1 MKAIFNREFKSYFT
15 SMIGPV
21 FVAAL
26 VLVTGIYFMVYNMS
40 YGYPYFAYT
49 LSASAIVFV
58 LTVPLLTMRSFS
70 EERHSKTD
78 QLLLTSPVSVTQIVL
93 GKFFSMAA
101 VVAIPCVIF
110 CLCPLIIKSTG
121 TAYFLVDYSTILVYF
136 LIGCAYVAI
145 GMLISAMTESVIIAA
160 VGTIIT
166 LLLINLSNGLST
178 YVPNTAIASLIGCLI
193 LLVLLCVIV
202 YVMTKSNAATFGLLI
217 GGAAVFSGLFMVYA
231 ALCFFTL
238 DGLEFMNILTD
249 GAREYGKYPI
259 GIYGKRMLQFCTL
272 VVPYALIQYYP
283 LLYLLGRTTSLWNMV
298 MPLFAVIFLI
308 PCYVLWRVGV
318 RHYKSSGS

>member
-78 QLLLTSPVSVTQIVL
+78 QLLLTSPVSVT
-93 GKFFSMAA
+93 A

-166 LLLINLSNGLST
+166 LLLINLSNGLSK

-217 GGAAVFSGLFMVYA
+217 GGAAVLIILYVVKPALFEGLVPGMI
-231 ALCFFTL
+231 
-238 DGLEFMNILTD
+238 ENIAFAKVMTSFVSD
-249 GAREYGKYPI
+249 YVFDVKG
-259 GIYGKRMLQFCTL
+259 
-272 VVPYALIQYYP
+272 VVELISICA
-283 LLYLLGRTTSLWNMV
+283 TC
-298 MPLFAVIFLI
+298 IFLTTQVI
-308 PCYVLWRVGV
+308 QKRRW
-318 RHYKSSGS
+318 S

>member
-178 YVPNTAIASLIGCLI
+178 ICAKYSNCLFNRLSDSFSSSLCHCLCDDKEQCSYVWSFDRWSSSFNHSLCCKAS
-193 LLVLLCVIV
+193 
-202 YVMTKSNAATFGLLI
+202 SF
-217 GGAAVFSGLFMVYA
+217 
-231 ALCFFTL
+231 
-238 DGLEFMNILTD
+238 
-249 GAREYGKYPI
+249 
-259 GIYGKRMLQFCTL
+259 
-272 VVPYALIQYYP
+272 
-283 LLYLLGRTTSLWNMV
+283 
-298 MPLFAVIFLI
+298 
-308 PCYVLWRVGV
+308 
-318 RHYKSSGS
+318 